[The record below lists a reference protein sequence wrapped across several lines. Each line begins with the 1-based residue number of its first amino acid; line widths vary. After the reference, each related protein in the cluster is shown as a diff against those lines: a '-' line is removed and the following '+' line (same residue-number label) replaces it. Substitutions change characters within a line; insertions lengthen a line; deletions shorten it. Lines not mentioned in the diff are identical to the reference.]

1 MKKGSLQR
9 KKRSLEAKQ
18 SKNSTHMRGG
28 ARICMLL
35 HTHPRL
41 SNSVT
46 LRRGT
51 LASSFPRICVELQA
65 YAWET
70 NSPRVED
77 PCICVEGTLAASNHA
92 ESTPKQLYHAYA
104 WEANKLTF
112 QSHVYTT
119 SNVTFTSPSLIHPR
133 IGVEDPR
140 ICMEGT
146 LVASNHARPT
156 YRRGSPSICV
166 ESSLITFK
174 AHVWMSSN
182 VTLPC

>member
-1 MKKGSLQR
+1 MKKGSLQS

-18 SKNSTHMRGG
+18 SKNSTHMRGR

-51 LASSFPRICVELQA
+51 LASSFPRICVGNQQ
-65 YAWET
+65 
-70 NSPRVED
+70 P
-77 PCICVEGTLAASNHA
+77 
-92 ESTPKQLYHAYA
+92 
-104 WEANKLTF
+104 TF
-112 QSHVYTT
+112 LVTFTQV
-119 SNVTFTSPSLIHPR
+119 SNVTLTSSSLIHPC

-146 LVASNHARPT
+146 LAASNHAEPT
-156 YRRGSPSICV
+156 P
-166 ESSLITFK
+166 ESFK
-174 AHVWMSSN
+174 RDSKLRKTH
-182 VTLPC
+182 